1 LRFVPLPVAGAVV
14 VEADRIEDERGFFA
28 RTFCRDEFAA
38 GGLDADLV
46 QCSIS
51 FNERAG
57 TLRGI
62 HYQRA
67 PHEEAKLVR
76 CTMGA
81 IRDVVVD
88 LRQESPTF
96 RRWAAVD
103 LTAANRSAVYIPKG
117 VGHGFLT
124 LADASEVLYHMS
136 VVFHPASAA
145 GVRWDDPAFAIDWR
159 APVRVI
165 SERDRNFPDFWA

>member
-1 LRFVPLPVAGAVV
+1 VAGAVL
-14 VEADRIEDERGFFA
+14 VEAERISDERGFFA

-38 GGLDADLV
+38 QGLDTALV

-57 TLRGI
+57 TLRGM

-81 IRDVVVD
+81 IRDVVLD
-88 LRQESPTF
+88 LRRESATF
-96 RRWAAVD
+96 LRWAAVE
-103 LTAANRSAVYIPKG
+103 LSAANRSALYVPKG
-117 VGHGFLT
+117 VAHGFVT
-124 LADASEVLYHMS
+124 LADASEVLYQMS
-136 VVFHPASAA
+136 VMFHPECAA
-145 GVRWDDPAFAIDWR
+145 GVRWDDRAFAIDWA

-165 SERDRNFPDFWA
+165 SERDRNYPDFEA